1 MGSPMPRDFD
11 AAPHLPPRSRGAD
24 TTLTEQLAERF
35 KERTRRRLLAPGAW
49 LPSVREC
56 AQRHRVSPH
65 TLVAAY
71 DQLLALGLVEPRK
84 QRGFFVRESTQR
96 AALERVM
103 TRLAAAR
110 ERTVKLAE
118 THGCRFG
125 SPPRGLFGWVDV
137 GIDTERLA
145 QVMLDDWLLA
155 PGALFHAT
163 HRPTT
168 LMCLNFATS
177 QDLRFRR
184 ALDRARNELRGLRP
198 AIRQGKARSALSVSG
213 RYR

>member
-35 KERTRRRLLAPGAW
+35 KKRIRRRLLAPGAR
-49 LPSVREC
+49 LSSMREC

-65 TLVAAY
+65 TVVAAY
-71 DQLLALGLVEPRK
+71 DQLLALGLVEARK

-96 AALERVM
+96 VALERVM

-118 THGCRFG
+118 AHGCRFV
-125 SPPRGLFGWVDV
+125 SPPRGLFRWVDV
-137 GIDTERLA
+137 GIDTERLT
-145 QVMLDDWLLA
+145 QVM
-155 PGALFHAT
+155 
-163 HRPTT
+163 
-168 LMCLNFATS
+168 
-177 QDLRFRR
+177 
-184 ALDRARNELRGLRP
+184 
-198 AIRQGKARSALSVSG
+198 RQ
-213 RYR
+213 